1 MQVHLER
8 KKEERE
14 RGERETHP
22 QRPMQDSTQGEEQL
36 QPFPP
41 YLVSLSFSGQQTEWK
56 SPAYTALFIPT

>member
-14 RGERETHP
+14 RRERETHP

-41 YLVSLSFSGQQTEWK
+41 YLVSLSFSGQQTE
-56 SPAYTALFIPT
+56 